1 MKKFTVNAYY
11 LDGYTHVSF
20 DGTIARTK
28 WAARTA
34 YLKNHGFRWNRTEST
49 WMKKGDS
56 AEQIKIELDHL
67 DAIKAA
73 EQSHEKQPE
82 KAPEKTTITI
92 EQALTDPGLMER
104 LAMYC
109 MPKMTKECAQVLL
122 GIVFDSVA
130 QGRYIGG
137 RLNENI
143 A

>member
-56 AEQIKIELDHL
+56 AEQIKLELDHL

-73 EQSHEKQPE
+73 EDSH
-82 KAPEKTTITI
+82 KAPEPERQDHKQLTL
-92 EQALTDPGLMER
+92 EECLTDANKMEI
-104 LAMYC
+104 LATFLSSRI
-109 MPKMTKECAQVLL
+109 TKESAQMLM
-122 GIVFDSVA
+122 GIMFDCIA

-137 RLNENI
+137 RLNENM